1 MGKKG
6 CRRRTTGLRGRRG
19 TRQRQKLVSPLK
31 NGRRDLGER
40 TNNRRRMRHLKGRDI
55 EAMVEG
61 ERMAVVSGESEKS
74 RVVPLRDISLG
85 GVKLPI
91 DFIPDA
97 RKGGKDENRGTDK
110 RRHRRGGVGS
120 NRRGGGVGKGRRRRR
135 KILRRIHN
143 ILFFF
148 FFLGDVSGERN
159 ATPIR
164 Q

>member
-19 TRQRQKLVSPLK
+19 TRQRLKLVSPLK

-55 EAMVEG
+55 GAMVEG
-61 ERMAVVSGESEKS
+61 ERMVVVSGGSEKS

-85 GVKLPI
+85 GVNKPI

-110 RRHRRGGVGS
+110 RREGKDT
-120 NRRGGGVGKGRRRRR
+120 GGGGKSSEGS
-135 KILRRIHN
+135 IIS
-143 ILFFF
+143 FFF
-148 FFLGDVSGERN
+148 FFDVSGERN
-159 ATPIR
+159 ATPSR